1 MIAQIFAPLLS
12 NLGWIVLL
20 FVAITLVKFFK
31 PFLKGKIGEF
41 AVSTHVKLYLDKEN
55 YILLNDCTLP
65 DEQNQTTQIDH
76 ILLSPYGIFVIE
88 TKNYKGWIFG
98 HENSEEWKQSLL
110 GKKRFWGWSSEQ
122 HKFRNPIRQNEF
134 EDRYNLL

>member
-20 FVAITLVKFFK
+20 LVAITLVKLFK

-65 DEQNQTTQIDH
+65 DEQKSDH
-76 ILLSPYGIFVIE
+76 PNRSYFI
-88 TKNYKGWIFG
+88 K
-98 HENSEEWKQSLL
+98 SLWY
-110 GKKRFWGWSSEQ
+110 FC
-122 HKFRNPIRQNEF
+122 H
-134 EDRYNLL
+134 

>member
-20 FVAITLVKFFK
+20 LVAITLVKLFK

-55 YILLNDCTLP
+55 YILLNDCTS
-65 DEQNQTTQIDH
+65 
-76 ILLSPYGIFVIE
+76 LS
-88 TKNYKGWIFG
+88 
-98 HENSEEWKQSLL
+98 
-110 GKKRFWGWSSEQ
+110 
-122 HKFRNPIRQNEF
+122 
-134 EDRYNLL
+134 